1 MTLTQLTFDLW
12 HISRDHVWPES
23 RFGVCQLTL
32 SAVSSLFVVLN
43 VQICEMMLVPC
54 IMLGVKVT
62 WRSSQGHWPFDDLG
76 SLFRVLLVSR
86 VVFGADFDF
95 SSHLNIYAVVLV
107 PSFHVTKLSV
117 VGDTYYGWPTGRLL
131 VDLTWPDPTWPKCIK
146 TSSVIKTNMKFVIS
160 TPKYPVTP

>member
-54 IMLGVKVT
+54 IMVGVKVT
-62 WRSSQGHWPFDDLG
+62 
-76 SLFRVLLVSR
+76 
-86 VVFGADFDF
+86 
-95 SSHLNIYAVVLV
+95 
-107 PSFHVTKLSV
+107 
-117 VGDTYYGWPTGRLL
+117 
-131 VDLTWPDPTWPKCIK
+131 
-146 TSSVIKTNMKFVIS
+146 
-160 TPKYPVTP
+160 

>member
-54 IMLGVKVT
+54 IMVGVKVT

-95 SSHLNIYAVVLV
+95 SSHFEYLRSSSGAFVPCYEAVSSRWHLLWMAGRT
-107 PSFHVTKLSV
+107 ST
-117 VGDTYYGWPTGRLL
+117 GWP
-131 VDLTWPDPTWPKCIK
+131 DLTRPGLNAWRHRLWSKLTWNSWSAPQ
-146 TSSVIKTNMKFVIS
+146 N
-160 TPKYPVTP
+160 TP